1 MLKNIIK
8 KRKNNQKEEFV
19 AYMEIADND
28 IVLYHKSKSFKH
40 ALSYDDAIKLLMEDT
55 NILVTKEAVKVLSE
69 YYNVKMSA

>member
-8 KRKNNQKEEFV
+8 KRRNNQKEEFV

-28 IVLYHKSKSFKH
+28 IVWYHKSKSVKH